1 MREPFPGLAHLSL
14 LQAAQ
19 LCKPCIP
26 PLSEPV
32 PSSEVYP
39 FLSVRQG
46 QVQQCT
52 PPLSETGP
60 NSALHFST
68 WTVLLLILAMKA
80 VGTAAAA
87 PAGELSFRRLCFSSV
102 LLSIACAVF
111 IFLSIACV
119 VFMSLGLWLRSR
131 VLSL

>member
-1 MREPFPGLAHLSL
+1 MREPFHGLAHLSL

-19 LCKPCIP
+19 LYKPCIP

-46 QVQQCT
+46 QVSNVLLPLVRQGPI
-52 PPLSETGP
+52 PPCIFQPGL
-60 NSALHFST
+60 
-68 WTVLLLILAMKA
+68 LLLILAMKA
-80 VGTAAAA
+80 VGTTAAA
-87 PAGELSFRRLCFSSV
+87 PAGELSFRCLCFSSV

-111 IFLSIACV
+111 IPLSIACV